1 MRIIGEAARLTSCC
15 YTLSIMIAL
24 LIDNPLLLLFIV
36 TAIGYPLGHI
46 KVRGTSLGVAA
57 VLFIGLAIGS
67 LDPNLKLPEI
77 IYTLGLA
84 LFVYAIGLSSG
95 PGFIASFRRAGLR
108 DNLLVIGI
116 VILGGIITVGM
127 ASLFGIK
134 PTFAAGMFTG
144 SLTNTPALAAVLEY
158 IKSAAP
164 VALREQM
171 ASEPVVGYSVA
182 YPMGVIG
189 MLLTIYVLQKVWK
202 VDYKDESREA
212 KEFGISGEPLHNRTI
227 LVKNDEVT
235 ESRSIESLRCSCGW
249 DVIFGR
255 LQRADRLSLA
265 DSETLLQLG
274 DLVSC
279 VGTLE
284 ELQKVADCLGEFS
297 PLRLDY
303 DVSEFGPRRV
313 FVSNSR
319 VAGRRLRDLNLQ
331 QQFGAIVTRIRRG
344 DVDMLAHGDTVVE
357 LGDRVRVVCHRE
369 RMKTVSSFFGDSY
382 RAISE
387 IDVMTF
393 SIGLTLGLLLG
404 ILPIPMPGGVT
415 LKLGFAGGPL
425 IVALILSALGRTGPI
440 VWNIPYGAN
449 LLLRQI
455 GLVFFLAAV
464 GTRAGYA
471 FVSTL
476 AQGSGLVIF
485 AAGAITTC
493 LTALLM
499 LWIGHKLLKIQ
510 MGLLIGMLAGLQT
523 QPAVLGFALE
533 QTGNDLPNI
542 GYAAVYPVAMIT
554 KILLAQVI
562 ITVLSR

>member
-1 MRIIGEAARLTSCC
+1 
-15 YTLSIMIAL
+15 MIAL

-36 TAIGYPLGHI
+36 TAIGYPLGQI

-57 VLFIGLAIGS
+57 VLFVGLAIGS

-84 LFVYAIGLSSG
+84 LFVYSIGLSSG

-108 DNLLVIGI
+108 DNLLVIGMVALAAVVTI
-116 VILGGIITVGM
+116 ALAFVM
-127 ASLFGIK
+127 GIK
-134 PTFAAGMFTG
+134 PTFTAGMFTG

-164 VALREQM
+164 QAMRDQM

-202 VDYKDESREA
+202 VNYKEESREM
-212 KEFGISGEPLHNRTI
+212 KEFGVSNEALHNRTI
-227 LVKNDEVT
+227 LVKNADAIDRTLEAM
-235 ESRSIESLRCSCGW
+235 SRNCGW

-255 LQRADRLSLA
+255 IRRNEQISLA
-265 DSETLLQLG
+265 SSETHLQVG

-284 ELQKVADCLGEFS
+284 ELEKVADCLGEFN
-297 PLRLDY
+297 PLRLDF
-303 DVSEFGPRRV
+303 DVSEFEPRRM
-313 FVSNSR
+313 FVSNPR
-319 VAGRRLRDLNLQ
+319 VAGRRLRDMNLQ
-331 QQFGAIVTRIRRG
+331 QQFGAVVTRIRRG
-344 DVDMLAHGDTVVE
+344 DVDMLAHGDTVLE

-369 RMKTVSSFFGDSY
+369 RMNAVSTFFGDSY

-387 IDVMTF
+387 IDILTF
-393 SIGLTLGLLLG
+393 SLGLTIGLLLG
-404 ILPIPMPGGVT
+404 ILPIPLPGGVT

-440 VWNIPYGAN
+440 VWNLPYGAN

-455 GLVFFLAAV
+455 GLIFFLAAV
-464 GTRAGYA
+464 GTRAGYV

-476 AQGSGLVIF
+476 SQGGGLAIF
-485 AAGAITTC
+485 VAGTIVTC
-493 LTALLM
+493 ITALIM
-499 LWIGHKLLKIQ
+499 LWIGHKLLKIP

-542 GYAAVYPVAMIT
+542 GYTAVYPVAMIA
-554 KILLAQVI
+554 KILVAQVI
-562 ITVLSR
+562 ITVLLR

>member
-1 MRIIGEAARLTSCC
+1 
-15 YTLSIMIAL
+15 MIAL

-36 TAIGYPLGHI
+36 TAIGYPLGQI

-57 VLFIGLAIGS
+57 VLFVGLAIGS

-84 LFVYAIGLSSG
+84 LFVSSIGLSSG
-95 PGFIASFRRAGLR
+95 PGFVASFRRAGLR
-108 DNLLVIGI
+108 DNLLVIGM
-116 VILGGIITVGM
+116 VALAAVVTVAVAVAM
-127 ASLFGIK
+127 GIK
-134 PTFAAGMFTG
+134 PTFTAGMFTG

-164 VALREQM
+164 QALRDQM

-189 MLLTIYVLQKVWK
+189 MLLTIYVMQKVWK
-202 VDYKDESREA
+202 INYKQESREM
-212 KEFGISGEPLHNRTI
+212 KEFGVSNEALHNRTI
-227 LVKNDEVT
+227 LVKHADASDQTLAAMRRN
-235 ESRSIESLRCSCGW
+235 CSW

-255 LQRADRLSLA
+255 IKRAEQISLA
-265 DSETLLQLG
+265 NGETRLQVG

-279 VGTLE
+279 VGTTE
-284 ELQKVADCLGEFS
+284 ELEKVADCLGEFS

-303 DVSEFGPRRV
+303 DVSEFEPRRV
-313 FVSNSR
+313 FVSNPR
-319 VAGRRLRDLNLQ
+319 VAGRRLRDLNLN

-344 DVDMLAHGDTVVE
+344 DVDMLAHGDTVLE

-369 RMKTVSSFFGDSY
+369 HMDSVGAFFGDSY

-387 IDVMTF
+387 IDILTF
-393 SIGLTLGLLLG
+393 SLGLTLGLLLG
-404 ILPIPMPGGVT
+404 ILPIPLPGGIT

-425 IVALILSALGRTGPI
+425 IVALILSAVGRTGPI
-440 VWNIPYGAN
+440 VWSLPYGAN

-455 GLVFFLAAV
+455 GLIFFLAAV

-476 AQGSGLVIF
+476 SQGGGLAIF
-485 AAGAITTC
+485 AAGAIVTC
-493 LTALLM
+493 VTALIM
-499 LWIGHKLLKIQ
+499 LWIGHKLLKIP
-510 MGLLIGMLAGLQT
+510 MGLLVGMLAGLQT

-542 GYAAVYPVAMIT
+542 GYTAVYPVAMIT
-554 KILLAQVI
+554 KIVVAQVI
-562 ITVLSR
+562 ITLLLR

>member
-1 MRIIGEAARLTSCC
+1 
-15 YTLSIMIAL
+15 MIAL

-36 TAIGYPLGHI
+36 TAIGYPLGQI

-57 VLFIGLAIGS
+57 VLFVGLAIGS

-84 LFVYAIGLSSG
+84 LFVYSIGLSSG
-95 PGFIASFRRAGLR
+95 PGFVASFRRAGLR
-108 DNLLVIGI
+108 DNLLVIGM
-116 VILGGIITVGM
+116 VALAAVVTVAVAVAM
-127 ASLFGIK
+127 GIK
-134 PTFAAGMFTG
+134 PTFTAGMFTG

-164 VALREQM
+164 QALRDQM

-189 MLLTIYVLQKVWK
+189 MLLTIYVMQKVWK
-202 VDYKDESREA
+202 INYKQESREM
-212 KEFGISGEPLHNRTI
+212 KEFGVSNEALHNRTI
-227 LVKNDEVT
+227 LVKHADASDQTLAAMRRN
-235 ESRSIESLRCSCGW
+235 CSW

-255 LQRADRLSLA
+255 IKRAEQISLA
-265 DSETLLQLG
+265 NGETRLQVG

-279 VGTLE
+279 VGTTE
-284 ELQKVADCLGEFS
+284 ELEKVADCLGEFS

-303 DVSEFGPRRV
+303 DVSEFKPRRV
-313 FVSNSR
+313 FVSNPR
-319 VAGRRLRDLNLQ
+319 VAGRRLRDLNLN

-344 DVDMLAHGDTVVE
+344 DVDMLAHGDTVLE

-369 RMKTVSSFFGDSY
+369 HMDAVSVFFGDSY

-387 IDVMTF
+387 IDILTF
-393 SIGLTLGLLLG
+393 SLGLTLGLLLG
-404 ILPIPMPGGVT
+404 ILPIPLPGGIT

-425 IVALILSALGRTGPI
+425 IVALILSAVGRTGPI
-440 VWNIPYGAN
+440 VWSLPYGAN

-455 GLVFFLAAV
+455 GLIFFLAAV

-476 AQGSGLVIF
+476 SQGGGLAIF
-485 AAGAITTC
+485 AAGAIVTC
-493 LTALLM
+493 VTALIM
-499 LWIGHKLLKIQ
+499 LWIGHKLLKIP
-510 MGLLIGMLAGLQT
+510 MGLLVGMLAGLQT

-554 KILLAQVI
+554 KIVVAQVI
-562 ITVLSR
+562 ITLLLR

>member
-1 MRIIGEAARLTSCC
+1 
-15 YTLSIMIAL
+15 MIAL
-24 LIDNPLLLLFIV
+24 LTDNPLLLLFIV
-36 TAIGYPLGHI
+36 TAIGYPLGQI

-57 VLFIGLAIGS
+57 VLFVGLAIGS

-84 LFVYAIGLSSG
+84 LFVYSIGLSSG
-95 PGFIASFRRAGLR
+95 PGFVASFQRAGLR
-108 DNLLVIGI
+108 DNLLVIGMVVLAALETI
-116 VILGGIITVGM
+116 GLAM
-127 ASLFGIK
+127 AAGIK

-164 VALREQM
+164 QAMREQM

-189 MLLTIYVLQKVWK
+189 MLLTIYVLQRVWK
-202 VDYKDESREA
+202 VNYKDEARDLKEYGVSTEA
-212 KEFGISGEPLHNRTI
+212 LHNRSI
-227 LVKNDEVT
+227 LVKNAEAIDRSLEAM
-235 ESRSIESLRCSCGW
+235 SRNCGW

-255 LQRADRLSLA
+255 MKRNEQISLA
-265 DSETLLQLG
+265 SGDTLLHVG

-279 VGTLE
+279 VGSLDQLE
-284 ELQKVADCLGEFS
+284 EVAKRLGEFS
-297 PLRLDY
+297 PERLDY
-303 DVSEFGPRRV
+303 DVSEFEPRRV
-313 FVSNSR
+313 FVSNPR
-319 VAGRRLRDLNLQ
+319 VAGRQLRDLDLQ
-331 QQFGAIVTRIRRG
+331 QKFGAVVTRIRRG
-344 DVDMLAHGDTVVE
+344 DVDMLAHADTVIE
-357 LGDRVRVVCHRE
+357 LGDRVRVVSHRE
-369 RMKTVSSFFGDSY
+369 RMSAVSSFFGDSY

-387 IDVMTF
+387 IDILTF
-393 SIGLTLGLLLG
+393 SLGLTLGLLLG
-404 ILPIPMPGGVT
+404 ILPIPLPGGVT

-425 IVALILSALGRTGPI
+425 IVALILSAIGRTGPI
-440 VWNIPYGAN
+440 VWTIPYGAN

-455 GLVFFLAAV
+455 GLIFFLAAV

-476 AQGSGLVIF
+476 SQGGGLAIF
-485 AAGAITTC
+485 IVGSIVTC
-493 LTALLM
+493 VTALLM
-499 LWIGHKLLKIQ
+499 LWIGHKLLKIP

-542 GYAAVYPVAMIT
+542 GYAAVYPVAMIA
-554 KILLAQVI
+554 KILVAQVI
-562 ITVLSR
+562 ITVLLR